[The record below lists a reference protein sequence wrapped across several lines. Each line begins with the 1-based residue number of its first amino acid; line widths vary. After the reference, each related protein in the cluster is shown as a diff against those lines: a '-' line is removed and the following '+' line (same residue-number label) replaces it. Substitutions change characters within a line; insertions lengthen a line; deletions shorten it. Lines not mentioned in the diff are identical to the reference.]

1 MSDSPSPYK
10 KCCGSGSDLTI
21 KSRIY
26 ILILYPCSE
35 QVGVNQWSHICTSI
49 LYSFQQCGGG
59 RRYIFHGGSL
69 RNFQELHGDVVGE
82 GGGGRR
88 GGGEREGRLGEGEGG
103 GRGGEERMKGWEV
116 VGGGGR
122 SR

>member
-35 QVGVNQWSHICTSI
+35 QVGVNQWSHICIVFNSA
-49 LYSFQQCGGG
+49 
-59 RRYIFHGGSL
+59 
-69 RNFQELHGDVVGE
+69 VGE
-82 GGGGRR
+82 GGTYFTAG
-88 GGGEREGRLGEGEGG
+88 
-103 GRGGEERMKGWEV
+103 V
-116 VGGGGR
+116 
-122 SR
+122 